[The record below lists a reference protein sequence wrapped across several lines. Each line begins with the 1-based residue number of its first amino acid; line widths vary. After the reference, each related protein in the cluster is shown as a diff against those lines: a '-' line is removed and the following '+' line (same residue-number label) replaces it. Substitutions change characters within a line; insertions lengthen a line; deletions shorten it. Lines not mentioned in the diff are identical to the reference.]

1 MSSNSHDSFNSVTH
15 RADSRNSADFG
26 WLKVN
31 HTFSFANYYNPQRM
45 NFGVL
50 RVLNDDVIAPGKGF
64 DTHPHKNM
72 EIITIPLEGK
82 LRHKDDM
89 GNEGI
94 ISDSDIQVMSA
105 GKGVYH
111 SEFNAD
117 SNKEVKVLQI
127 WLHPNKN
134 YVEPRYQQIS
144 LNDIY
149 TKNEFFQI
157 LSPNKNDQG
166 VWIHQNSWFYIGDF
180 DAIKTIDYNIKD
192 SNNGVYF
199 FVIEGKASI
208 NGSVLGRRDAIGI
221 WNTDSLS
228 ISVFK
233 HTKILLMEVPMHS

>member
-1 MSSNSHDSFNSVTH
+1 MLNIENTLANSVIHT
-15 RADSRNSADFG
+15 ADSRNSANFG
-26 WLKVN
+26 WLKLH
-31 HTFSFANYYNPQRM
+31 HTFSFANYYNPERM
-45 NFGVL
+45 SFGAL

-117 SNKEVKVLQI
+117 NNKEVKVLQI

-149 TKNEFFQI
+149 TKNKFFQI
-157 LSPNKNDQG
+157 LSPDKNDQG
-166 VWIHQNSWFYIGDF
+166 VWIHQNSWFYIVDF
-180 DAIKTIDYNIKD
+180 DAVKTIDYNIKGL
-192 SNNGVYF
+192 NNGVYCL
-199 FVIEGKASI
+199 VIDGKASV
-208 NGSVLGRRDAIGI
+208 NGSDLGRRDAIGI
-221 WNTDSLS
+221 WNTDSVN
-228 ISVFK
+228 ISAK
-233 HTKILLMEVPMHS
+233 NGTKVLLMEVPMDA

>member
-1 MSSNSHDSFNSVTH
+1 MLNIENTLANSVIHT
-15 RADSRNSADFG
+15 ADSRNSADFG

-31 HTFSFANYYNPQRM
+31 HTFSFANYYNPERM
-45 NFGVL
+45 SFGAL

-117 SNKEVKVLQI
+117 NNKEVKVLQI
-127 WLHPNKN
+127 WLDPNKN

-149 TKNEFFQI
+149 TKNKFFQI
-157 LSPNKNDQG
+157 LSPDKNDQG
-166 VWIHQNSWFYIGDF
+166 VWIHQNSWFYIVDF
-180 DAIKTIDYNIKD
+180 DAVKTIDYNIKGL
-192 SNNGVYF
+192 NNGVYCL
-199 FVIEGKASI
+199 VIDGKASI
-208 NGSVLGRRDAIGI
+208 NGSDLGRRDAIGI
-221 WNTDSLS
+221 WNTDLVN
-228 ISVFK
+228 IFVFK
-233 HTKILLMEVPMHS
+233 HTKILLMEVPMDS